1 MSRIEQALSKAAK
14 ERKSVQA
21 ERTDQHKSPLE
32 QLVAGSSAG
41 LDSLSGLD
49 PRIIAFFSSNTLA
62 AEQYRQ
68 LRTKVLR
75 SRKLYSHNAF
85 LISSALPGEG
95 KSVTAIGLAITIAQ
109 GLQDTVLI
117 VDSDLRKPSIHRM
130 LGINQ
135 EKGLTDFLTGKA
147 SLEEVLVSTRI
158 DKLKA
163 IPAGAVPPNPSEL
176 ISSDEMGKM
185 ITELKTRY
193 QNRIIVFDSPPIVSI
208 TDSVILSQKVDEVLL
223 VVHANHTPKEA
234 VVDALADLSEA
245 NIMGVVLN
253 HFDSTSRYYKYN
265 YNYNY
270 GYRYR
275 YGYGDKQS
283 RVYGQGAKHT
293 NE

>member
-14 ERKSVQA
+14 ERKSA
-21 ERTDQHKSPLE
+21 HANRSNQHKSSDG
-32 QLVAGSSAG
+32 QLIIDSSSG
-41 LDSLSGLD
+41 LDSHTGLD
-49 PRIIAFFSSNTLA
+49 PRITAFFSDNTLA

-95 KSVTAIGLAITIAQ
+95 KTVTAIGLAITIAQ
-109 GLQDTVLI
+109 GLQDTVLL
-117 VDSDLRKPSIHRM
+117 VDSDLRKPAVHRM

-135 EKGLTDFLTGKA
+135 QKGLSEFLMGKA
-147 SLEEVLVSTRI
+147 SLEEVLINTRI
-158 DKLKA
+158 DKLKV
-163 IPAGAVPPNPSEL
+163 ITAGAIPPNPSEL
-176 ISSDEMGKM
+176 ISSDEMGKL

-193 QNRIIVFDSPPIVSI
+193 QNRIIIFDSPPVVSI

-223 VVHANHTPKEA
+223 VVYANHTPKEA

-265 YNYNY
+265 YNYGY
-270 GYRYR
+270 GYHQSK
-275 YGYGDKQS
+275 GYKQ
-283 RVYGQGAKHT
+283 RAKHT
-293 NE
+293 SE